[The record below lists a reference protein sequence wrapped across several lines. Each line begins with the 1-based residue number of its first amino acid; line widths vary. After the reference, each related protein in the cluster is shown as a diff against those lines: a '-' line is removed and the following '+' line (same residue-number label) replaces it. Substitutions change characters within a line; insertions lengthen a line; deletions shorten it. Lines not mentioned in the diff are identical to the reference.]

1 MRENLRKQEV
11 HEETAGSWPTFR
23 KEGMKENTETDL
35 VLLSPCFCRRCMLRL
50 KGKKSLIRPV
60 LPFSFHIGL
69 RREGGGRRQYALV
82 RQAPADKAGGRYG
95 KKMAGEEGFE
105 PSNAGI
111 KIRCLNQLGDSP
123 TGGLNGPMLQWV
135 FFKTG
140 TYYHRSDCI
149 CCYSQRRDC
158 SLNFGF
164 QGVRLQLRY
173 TFDEKTCT

>member
-1 MRENLRKQEV
+1 VRENLRKQEV
-11 HEETAGSWPTFR
+11 HEETAGPGPTFR
-23 KEGMKENTETDL
+23 KEERKGNTGTDRFL
-35 VLLSPCFCRRCMLRL
+35 SLMLLALRMHATAQQEANHLSSITIFFPYRPPARRR
-50 KGKKSLIRPV
+50 
-60 LPFSFHIGL
+60 
-69 RREGGGRRQYALV
+69 GRRQYASV
-82 RQAPADKAGGRYG
+82 RQTPADKAGGRYG

-140 TYYHRSDCI
+140 TYYHRSDRI
-149 CCYSQRRDC
+149 CCHTQRRDC

-164 QGVRLQLRY
+164 
-173 TFDEKTCT
+173 

>member
-11 HEETAGSWPTFR
+11 HEETAGPGPTFR
-23 KEGMKENTETDL
+23 KEERKGILEQLDLRPRTAETTNSVTVESTERQQL
-35 VLLSPCFCRRCMLRL
+35 VSITIFFPYRPPARRR
-50 KGKKSLIRPV
+50 
-60 LPFSFHIGL
+60 
-69 RREGGGRRQYALV
+69 GRRQYASV

-140 TYYHRSDCI
+140 TYYHRSDRI
-149 CCYSQRRDC
+149 CCHTRSRDC
-158 SLNFGF
+158 SLNF
-164 QGVRLQLRY
+164 
-173 TFDEKTCT
+173 DS